1 MVLQSAREK
10 IKQREKESETSH
22 FVELEHSDEVIMDY
36 LDPHSAQRN
45 LQAVQSAKGKRK
57 ATVMDSIDKH
67 VESLQYSMTDVAGA
81 LREGSTIV
89 EKMVTV
95 LERRHPR
102 IYIRRMNAS
111 KTRAFF
117 AVPKQRH
124 RTLLLKMMHTSTDEP
139 AKQGSENDNSIAVM
153 RSSRGSQPCEAAI
166 WLRMGS
172 AMSTCRRARS
182 RVRRRWGFDGEG
194 RCDAER
200 W

>member
-1 MVLQSAREK
+1 MSSLQKTELQGMVLQSAREK

-22 FVELEHSDEVIMDY
+22 FVDLEHSDEVIMDY

-81 LREGSTIV
+81 LGEGSTIV

-102 IYIRRMNAS
+102 IYIRRMKFVKN
-111 KTRAFF
+111 
-117 AVPKQRH
+117 
-124 RTLLLKMMHTSTDEP
+124 
-139 AKQGSENDNSIAVM
+139 
-153 RSSRGSQPCEAAI
+153 C
-166 WLRMGS
+166 
-172 AMSTCRRARS
+172 
-182 RVRRRWGFDGEG
+182 
-194 RCDAER
+194 
-200 W
+200 